1 MADIEEPSPIDRFAD
16 IAKRLGISNGTSIV
30 KIELPK
36 SGATERAVWISCTAA
51 VVCVMAAIFLGSAV
65 VYLARVVDDHRHQ
78 LNAIYM
84 MAPSLRE
91 AVEKDK
97 PE

>member
-1 MADIEEPSPIDRFAD
+1 MADLEEPSPIDRFAD
-16 IAKRLGISNGTSIV
+16 IAKRLGIANGTSIV

-36 SGATERAVWISCTAA
+36 GGATSWAVWISCTAA
-51 VVCVMAAIFLGSAV
+51 VVCLLAAIFLGGAV

-84 MAPSLRE
+84 LAPHL
-91 AVEKDK
+91 K
-97 PE
+97 PEPKD